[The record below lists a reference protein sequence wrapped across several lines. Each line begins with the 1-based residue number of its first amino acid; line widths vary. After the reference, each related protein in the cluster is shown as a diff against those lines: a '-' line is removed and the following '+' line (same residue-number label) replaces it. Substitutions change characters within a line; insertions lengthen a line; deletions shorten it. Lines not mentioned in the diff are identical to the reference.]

1 MAKKEEPKKVDNS
14 HHYDASD
21 ISVLEGL
28 DPVRRRP
35 GMYIGTTGPE
45 GMHHLVWEI
54 FDNSRDEAMGGF
66 CDDIE
71 IVLLPGNRVRVA
83 DNGRGVPVDIHK
95 KTKVSALETVM
106 TTLHAGGKF
115 GGSAY
120 KISGGLHGV
129 GSSVVNALSEEMV
142 ARVKRDGHEWEQ
154 RYARGEVASK
164 LTKIATARGTGTS
177 IFFRPDPQI
186 FGKLDFSAETIRF
199 RLETKTYLHKGL
211 KITFRDEAAG
221 TSEVLQH
228 DGGIAD
234 FLTKIVTDR
243 GKAAT
248 TPQMFYF
255 QREDGLVRPAPRL
268 YELLVR

>member
-1 MAKKEEPKKVDNS
+1 VGDRRQQRGRGHQRLRHAPR
-14 HHYDASD
+14 SD
-21 ISVLEGL
+21 PAQGSQ
-28 DPVRRRP
+28 
-35 GMYIGTTGPE
+35 IGHG
-45 GMHHLVWEI
+45 
-54 FDNSRDEAMGGF
+54 D
-66 CDDIE
+66 
-71 IVLLPGNRVRVA
+71 
-83 DNGRGVPVDIHK
+83 DNGRGIPVDIK
-95 KTKVSALETVM
+95 KEFKKSALELVLTV
-106 TTLHAGGKF
+106 LHAGGKF
-115 GGSAY
+115 SSGQY
-120 KISGGLHGV
+120 QYSGGLHGV

-199 RLETKTYLHKGL
+199 RLETKTFLHKGL

-234 FLTKIVTDR
+234 FLTKIVADR
-243 GKAAT
+243 GKAPT

-255 QREDGLVRPAPRL
+255 SAKTKTACASKRPCSGPSRTRKPCAPT
-268 YELLVR
+268 